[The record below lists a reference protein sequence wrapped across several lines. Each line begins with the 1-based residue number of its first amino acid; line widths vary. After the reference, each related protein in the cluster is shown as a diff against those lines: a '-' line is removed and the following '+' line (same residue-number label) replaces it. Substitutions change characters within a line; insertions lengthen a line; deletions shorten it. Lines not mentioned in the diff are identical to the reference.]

1 MADAGIKEADLTRT
15 YDAVVVG
22 SGAAGGMAAYVLT
35 AHGLQ
40 VLLLEAGKRLNVE
53 EELRSTEWPWEHPR
67 RGKMPSSYSAISM
80 NEYAVREPPYAK
92 GKDNRFEKVF
102 SYLQNNGSSD
112 YSKNLL
118 VDEKDHPYTGTRY
131 AWVRSRVLGGKTNLW
146 GRLALRMSDYEF
158 KAKSRDGYGEDWP
171 LSYADVAPYY
181 DRVDRLLGIS
191 GHPEG
196 LDHLPDGIFQ
206 RPIKLT
212 AAEIHLRR
220 KLGEMGRVLTPYRA
234 GVTTDGVKNNKYRS
248 RCWGRGACSR
258 RVGGC
263 DIHAS
268 FDSPTGLI
276 YPAMET
282 GRLTL
287 RTDATVHEILVDKET
302 GRARGV
308 AFLDS
313 ETRKSYEARA
323 KVVVVAASTLES
335 ARLLLLS
342 RSRQHPNGIGNS
354 SGHVG
359 HNFCEHLMGPG
370 VSGLLKDLVGK
381 PRTNDDGKPGGFYL
395 ARFRNLAGKQ
405 EKSRGY
411 IRGYGFEGGSGTGM
425 GSGVGT
431 AGRLPGFVKAW
442 KKRVRDEAGA
452 TIGMG
457 GFGEVLPRFENHVSL
472 DPRAKD
478 RWGIPVLRFQ
488 IEFGDNEKKMAEDMA
503 ATARE
508 MFEGAG
514 IEILDHRGG
523 LRPVGWSIHELGT
536 ARMGSDPKTSVLNQF
551 QQSHDVKNL
560 FVVDGSSHVT
570 AGCQN
575 PTWTIM
581 ALCWRS
587 CDHLVGE
594 LRRRNL

>member
-1 MADAGIKEADLTRT
+1 M
-15 YDAVVVG
+15 VVG

-35 AHGLQ
+35 AHGLD

-53 EELRSTEWPWEHPR
+53 EELRSMEWPWEHPR
-67 RGKMPSSYSAISM
+67 RGAMPPTYHALNL
-80 NEYAVREPPYAK
+80 NEYSVREPPYAEGTK
-92 GKDNRFEKVF
+92 FEKVF
-102 SYLQNNGSSD
+102 SYLQRGGSSD

-118 VDEKDHPYTGTRY
+118 VDEKDHPFTGSRY
-131 AWVRSRVLGGKTNLW
+131 AWVRARVLGGKTNLW
-146 GRLALRMSDYEF
+146 GRLALRLSDYDF
-158 KAKSRDGYGEDWP
+158 KAKSRDGFGDDWP
-171 LSYADVAPYY
+171 ISYRDVSPYY

-191 GHPEG
+191 GYPEG
-196 LDHLPDGIFQ
+196 LEHLPDGIFQ
-206 RPIKLT
+206 RPLKLT

-220 KLGEMGRVLTPYRA
+220 KLGDLGRVLTPYRA

-248 RCWGRGACSR
+248 RCWGRGACNR

-287 RTDATVHEILVDKET
+287 RTDATVHEVTVDKET

-308 AFLDS
+308 AFIDS
-313 ETRKSYEARA
+313 TTRKSYEARA
-323 KVVVVAASTLES
+323 RVVVLAASTLES

-381 PRTNDDGKPGGFYL
+381 PRTNDDGKPGGFYV
-395 ARFRNLAGKQ
+395 ARFRNLDKKDPKRAF
-405 EKSRGY
+405 
-411 IRGYGFEGGSGTGM
+411 IRGYGFEGGSGVGL
-425 GSGVGT
+425 GSGAGT
-431 AGRLPGFVKAW
+431 AQRLPGFGRAW
-442 KKRVRDEAGA
+442 KKKVRDEAGA

-457 GFGEVLPRFENHVSL
+457 GFGEVLPRFENHVAL
-472 DPRAKD
+472 DPKVRD
-478 RWGIPVLRFQ
+478 RWGIPVLRFNIQ
-488 IEFGDNEKKMAEDMA
+488 FGDNEKKMAEDMQ

-508 MFEGAG
+508 MFEAAG
-514 IEILDHRGG
+514 IEILDSRGG
-523 LRPVGWSIHELGT
+523 LRTPGWSIHELGT
-536 ARMGSDPKTSVLNQF
+536 ARMGNDPKTSVVNQY

-560 FVVDGSSHVT
+560 FVVDGATHVS

-581 ALCWRS
+581 ALCWRT
-587 CDHLVGE
+587 CDYLVAE